1 MTPVTRHAPGS
12 RALWCTALLCTALLA
27 AACSKNTGN
36 SGAGGPASPSAA
48 ASTAPATGA
57 SSPSAG
63 AASAPASTVGC
74 ASSGLK
80 VKVDT
85 SQSGAAAGSTYVPID
100 FTNTTSSPCTL
111 FGYPGVSFV
120 TGPSGSQIGRPAS
133 RNPAT
138 AATLVTLAPGG
149 EAHATIQ
156 VADAG
161 NYSPSACSPVTAHW
175 LKIFPPNQTAA
186 VYASYTV
193 QACSAKLP
201 SKLGHQ
207 LLVFVVRPGAG
218 KAGQAP

>member
-1 MTPVTRHAPGS
+1 VV
-12 RALWCTALLCTALLA
+12 CTALLA
-27 AACSKNTGN
+27 AACGKNNTGN
-36 SGAGGPASPSAA
+36 SGAPPSGSPSAA
-48 ASTAPATGA
+48 AS
-57 SSPSAG
+57 
-63 AASAPASTVGC
+63 SAPASGPAAPSASAASSSASAAGC

-80 VKVDT
+80 IKVDT

-100 FTNTTSSPCTL
+100 FTNTTSSACTL

-133 RNPAT
+133 RNRAA

-156 VADAG
+156 VANAG
-161 NYSPSACSPVTAHW
+161 NYSPSACAPVTAHW

-186 VYASYTV
+186 LYASYTV

>member
-1 MTPVTRHAPGS
+1 MTPVTRHAPGG
-12 RALWCTALLCTALLA
+12 AALLCTALLGIA
-27 AACSKNTGN
+27 LLATACTKNTGS
-36 SGAGGPASPSAA
+36 SGAASSPSAA
-48 ASTAPATGA
+48 ASSAPATSA
-57 SSPSAG
+57 AASPSAG
-63 AASAPASTVGC
+63 AASAPGAAAGC

-133 RNPAT
+133 RNPET
-138 AATLVTLAPGG
+138 AAALVTLAPGG

-156 VADAG
+156 VANAG

-175 LKIFPPNQTAA
+175 LKIFPPNQTVAL
-186 VYASYTV
+186 YASYTV

>member
-1 MTPVTRHAPGS
+1 MTPVTRQ
-12 RALWCTALLCTALLA
+12 ALGTTALLCTALLA
-27 AACSKNTGN
+27 AACGKNNPGN
-36 SGAGGPASPSAA
+36 SGSGLSAPPSAPASSPAAASPAPSSAA
-48 ASTAPATGA
+48 ASAAPGTAA
-57 SSPSAG
+57 
-63 AASAPASTVGC
+63 C

-80 VKVDT
+80 VTVNT
-85 SQSGAAAGSTYVPID
+85 AQSGAAAGSTYVPID
-100 FTNTTSSPCTL
+100 FTNTTGSSCTL

-120 TGPSGSQIGRPAS
+120 TSPSGSQLGRPAS
-133 RNPAT
+133 RNPAA

-149 EAHATIQ
+149 TAHATIQ

-161 NYSPSACSPVTAHW
+161 NYSASVCSPVTAHW

-201 SKLGHQ
+201 HKIGNQ
-207 LLVFVVRPGAG
+207 LAVYVMRPGPG